1 MAQRQGSITISGNL
15 GADPVMFGKDPNQQA
30 CSFRVGFAPSYYSQS
45 SGEWKNRD
53 TTWVA
58 VRAFRKL
65 GLNAFQSLRKGN
77 PVVVTGTLRTERWT
91 KDGVDHITPVV
102 EATNIGHDLNF
113 GTTIF
118 RRVVNPQNGQDG
130 QNVAQTNQV
139 NGMASYPPVGAD
151 PFAQPAVPKAPVGM
165 VDLGVDQ
172 SEPPDVLTGSQS
184 EAETQ
189 PEAEMQ
195 SAVQYTDGFA
205 PSPEHDEGE
214 AEF

>member
-1 MAQRQGSITISGNL
+1 MAQNQGSITVSGNL
-15 GADPVMFGKDPNQQA
+15 GADPVMFGKNPDQQA

-45 SGEWKNRD
+45 SGEWKTRD

-77 PVVVTGTLRTERWT
+77 PVVVTGTLRTERWS
-91 KDGVDHITPVV
+91 KDGVDHITPVI

-118 RRVVNPQNGQDG
+118 RRVVNPNGQG
-130 QNVAQTNQV
+130 AQSGAPQEP
-139 NGMASYPPVGAD
+139 GMPAYPAAGVD
-151 PFAQPAVPKAPVGM
+151 PFAPHPMTKEPVGM
-165 VDLGVDQ
+165 VDLAVAPD
-172 SEPPDVLTGSQS
+172 EPSDATAVNSSKTP
-184 EAETQ
+184 
-189 PEAEMQ
+189 EMQ
-195 SAVQYTDGFA
+195 TVGQYADGFA
-205 PSPEHDEGE
+205 QAPEIGERE

>member
-1 MAQRQGSITISGNL
+1 MAQKQGSITISGNL

-45 SGEWKNRD
+45 SGEWKTRD

-65 GLNAFQSLRKGN
+65 GMNAFQSLRKGN
-77 PVVVTGTLRTERWT
+77 PVVVTGTLRTERWS
-91 KDGVDHITPVV
+91 KDGVDHITPVI

-118 RRVVNPQNGQDG
+118 RRVVNPQNGQDMQG
-130 QNVAQTNQV
+130 
-139 NGMASYPPVGAD
+139 GASQEPGVPAYPAAGID
-151 PFAQPAVPKAPVGM
+151 PFAQNPMRKEPVGM
-165 VDLGVDQ
+165 VDLAVV
-172 SEPPDVLTGSQS
+172 PDGPSDAAAGNPS
-184 EAETQ
+184 
-189 PEAEMQ
+189 EMQ
-195 SAVQYTDGFA
+195 TVGQYADGFA
-205 PSPEHDEGE
+205 QSPEIGEGE